1 MINLLDFKK
10 LINIDGIVYRL
21 QKIENWDSG
30 KDQTT
35 MVELIRIIK
44 GEGLVAFGTVP
55 PVDPVG
61 SRGARITETG
71 GWLAGI
77 RSTEE
82 GLKRIVE

>member
-1 MINLLDFKK
+1 
-10 LINIDGIVYRL
+10 
-21 QKIENWDSG
+21 
-30 KDQTT
+30 